1 MLATNPTR
9 RARPG
14 GPWAPNPVARWAPMA
29 PSQKPATVAEG
40 ADIARR
46 LYAWHTQG
54 LARGAE
60 LRAGQYDDGT
70 RVPWIDPASGD
81 VVAFAMAV
89 EEAELSPAPECAAV
103 WGEAASPAV
112 VVRGQEAEATSPNPN
127 AWKRQRGAAEVWCTC
142 TRSRCL
148 KKYCV
153 CFAAGRLCTSGT
165 CRCTDC
171 ASDGEHTAEREAVV
185 TKTTPTKEAG
195 CMCARSR
202 CLKKYCVCVK
212 AGIPCVPGMCGCAG
226 CENTEDMAE
235 VREAERREAGGGDA
249 CAGAPASHSEPVVAG
264 RLTSWASRVV
274 ATDGAETTQR
284 CALRHGGAGAAVL
297 YTTTETREGV
307 MTDVF
312 TLSRGGHRAWGA
324 ACAAAAAERGS
335 RARPAPHPPGKR
347 TLALSLARL
356 PRKNA

>member
-1 MLATNPTR
+1 
-9 RARPG
+9 
-14 GPWAPNPVARWAPMA
+14 MA

-40 ADIARR
+40 DIARR

-81 VVAFAMAV
+81 VVAFAIAV
-89 EEAELSPAPECAAV
+89 EEAELNPVPECAAV

-112 VVRGQEAEATSPNPN
+112 VVRGKEAEATSPN
-127 AWKRQRGAAEVWCTC
+127 ARKRQRDVAEVRRRGGCTC
-142 TRSRCL
+142 ALSRCL

-165 CRCTDC
+165 CGCTDC
-171 ASDGEHTAEREAVV
+171 ANDGEHTAERLAALA
-185 TKTTPTKEAG
+185 KLTPKKQVG
-195 CMCARSR
+195 CTCTRSR
-202 CLKKYCVCVK
+202 CLKKYCVCFK
-212 AGIPCVPGMCGCAG
+212 AGTPCVPGLCACAG
-226 CENTEDMAE
+226 CANTEDMAE
-235 VREAERREAGGGDA
+235 VHGAERRDA

-264 RLTSWASRVV
+264 RLASWTSRVV

-284 CALRHGGAGAAVL
+284 CALRHGGGGAAML
-297 YTTTETREGV
+297 ITTTETWEGV

-324 ACAAAAAERGS
+324 ACAAADRGS
-335 RARPAPHPPGKR
+335 RARPAPHPSGKR
-347 TLALSLARL
+347 TLALSL
-356 PRKNA
+356 PRKNAQRHAVAVAGEPDA